1 MKKQNHQTSN
11 NSIQKLS
18 NKKTITIEKSFRQQ
32 IVKATDTYLKVELE
46 KYRHLTIIVERQTK

>member
-1 MKKQNHQTSN
+1 MKKKNQRTPN
-11 NSIQKLS
+11 NIVQKLS

-46 KYRHLTIIVERQTK
+46 KYRHLTIIVEPQTK